1 MGAEHISVS
10 AGGGQGGVS
19 RGPGHAA
26 LDFKGETPES
36 AARFAEQALP
46 PGGLDLAR
54 SQLLGVGAG
63 APQENPSA
71 EASSQT
77 STQLSAGEA
86 SWKRRLAPQHRE
98 AVRSF
103 FSSDKR

>member
-1 MGAEHISVS
+1 VGAEHIALS

-19 RGPGHAA
+19 RGPGHAP
-26 LDFKGETPES
+26 LDFNGETAEN
-36 AARFAEQALP
+36 AERFAEHALP
-46 PGGLDLAR
+46 PGALDLER

-63 APQENPSA
+63 APQESPSA
-71 EASSQT
+71 EASSKV

-98 AVRSF
+98 AVRTF
-103 FSSDKR
+103 FSGDKR